1 MMQSNGF
8 FLNNRLKEIPS
19 INFLNFFFTLR
30 REQTSRKKDAP
41 SNEELDRRRRP
52 LLPKSSI
59 CRLLAELVRSYAG
72 CARLVAEHVFPVKT
86 VSTGAPTEV
95 SEETS
100 ALAFLLDYLLPTC
113 QTAGDKDCPAL
124 VRTLVASLASCNHA
138 PEAQSSLVAE
148 VKGALNRALAMPES
162 NDKHIRLQSLTAL
175 LSTMIERYKSF
186 KSSSSFYCKLMIN

>member
-1 MMQSNGF
+1 MRLKRYIF
-8 FLNNRLKEIPS
+8 FLARMLFIIRFP
-19 INFLNFFFTLR
+19 R
-30 REQTSRKKDAP
+30 REPGSRKKDAP

-72 CARLVAEHVFPVKT
+72 CARLVAEHVFPVKS
-86 VSTGAPTEV
+86 VSTGTPNEV
-95 SEETS
+95 AEETS
-100 ALAFLLDYLLPTC
+100 ALAFLLDHLLPTC

-148 VKGALNRALAMPES
+148 VKGALNRALTMPES
-162 NDKHIRLQSLTAL
+162 NDKHNRLQSLTAL
-175 LSTMIERYKSF
+175 LSTMIERYTFFFVKV
-186 KSSSSFYCKLMIN
+186 